1 ERLDDVP
8 VDPRLDR
15 LDDIF
20 LLGDA
25 RDHEHGELA
34 VGRARSDRPH
44 GVRPARGGHGPI
56 RNDEI
61 DGFAGELGER
71 RLAVARFDDGVES
84 HRRQMA
90 LDDPPHRSRVV
101 NDEDFHRVRPSAESC
116 KSRTRGA
123 NLANISQAT
132 RIIHFST
139 ELPSRQTGELI
150 SFGPAL
156 VPQGDFKCQP
166 DYSTSGREAP
176 LPRPCWRTGCAV
188 SLRLASGVGRPAA
201 SHSHTGARIA
211 FSLTRSYSTPA
222 TASTRRIRSA
232 ARSGSRRSPAA
243 SIRTNC
249 SARWTTERA
258 LPIPPTILKP
268 DWWPLRYAA

>member
-1 ERLDDVP
+1 MIRRPPRSTLFPYTTLFRSPHELLDLLVERLGRERLDDVP
-8 VDPRLDR
+8 VAPRLDR

-44 GVRPARGGHGPI
+44 EVRPAHGGHRPI
-56 RNDEI
+56 CNDEI

-71 RLAVARFDDGVES
+71 RLAVARLDDGVES

-123 NLANISQAT
+123 NLANVAQEA
-132 RIIHFST
+132 RIFDLYT
-139 ELPSRQTGELI
+139 ELRSHQTGGLI
-150 SFGPAL
+150 SFWPAS
-156 VPQGDFKCQP
+156 VPREDLRMPARPFPNERRLCRRNRLQG
-166 DYSTSGREAP
+166 EA
-176 LPRPCWRTGCAV
+176 A
-188 SLRLASGVGRPAA
+188 
-201 SHSHTGARIA
+201 
-211 FSLTRSYSTPA
+211 
-222 TASTRRIRSA
+222 
-232 ARSGSRRSPAA
+232 
-243 SIRTNC
+243 
-249 SARWTTERA
+249 
-258 LPIPPTILKP
+258 
-268 DWWPLRYAA
+268 